1 MNEHGRNETDIFRCL
16 DVEYTPEGHSEVYRW
31 DDFLKIAGGHVHSA
45 MYLIDMVSAGGEY
58 EGEEPEY
65 AYACEI
71 VGCCGLRDGVALFR
85 PVSHD
90 GANLIQIAFLR
101 NDVDDATGAYT
112 ERFEAGSFGVP
123 SDVLPCSEFGVDLL
137 EYFNGRSLK
146 YTPGV
151 NRGLDAREA
160 VNSIEDAIGCDLGLF
175 DGFWLG
181 VPGEADMRVGPYS
194 KKSLLDFSYY
204 AKELS
209 CRYGFAD
216 SDILEIARHLPQECP
231 DCLAAV
237 KAYLDCEYVPDGNEL
252 DEKTYRWGDF
262 LEIDSYDDVVNLLG
276 AGEAAAML
284 ADAAGNRFNR
294 QDIMKAILNGG
305 DIHLDYW
312 PEYGE
317 YDYAARI
324 CGELLADTSL
334 AWADGLVDPDKIKT
348 HKGLTTGDLSHAVT
362 CVLTDRFNDGL
373 DEARLADCKNIADE
387 FARAI
392 ESRVGSGRLGR
403 ELYVDSGCLRDDLAD
418 KFGFSYD
425 IDFSGLTFKTSLILS
440 VNGLYSEGDV
450 IDAASDWQEDCLPC
464 VCHRGG
470 QGEDDRW
477 EYEPAEDYRPFT
489 RPADIPE
496 SIFDKLC
503 ASQGTTIEKVVND
516 PVTPFERSFREDIFN
531 MPQNRPVGLA
541 VLATL
546 PLDAFLD
553 ASLSM
558 ICRGEGENAGTFTV
572 KPGTYEPIFGI
583 YDPVGGCGGTM
594 GTVLDRDFE
603 IDPHDIA
610 YTMMEPVRGEWKS
623 DRIDL
628 YTPQDCFGFSD
639 PFGGRIEYSEKKP
652 EIAVAVKPDP
662 VELGH
667 RASVAASSTAGDRA
681 RGAGIRQ

>member
-1 MNEHGRNETDIFRCL
+1 M
-16 DVEYTPEGHSEVYRW
+16 
-31 DDFLKIAGGHVHSA
+31 
-45 MYLIDMVSAGGEY
+45 
-58 EGEEPEY
+58 
-65 AYACEI
+65 
-71 VGCCGLRDGVALFR
+71 
-85 PVSHD
+85 
-90 GANLIQIAFLR
+90 
-101 NDVDDATGAYT
+101 
-112 ERFEAGSFGVP
+112 
-123 SDVLPCSEFGVDLL
+123 
-137 EYFNGRSLK
+137 
-146 YTPGV
+146 
-151 NRGLDAREA
+151 
-160 VNSIEDAIGCDLGLF
+160 
-175 DGFWLG
+175 
-181 VPGEADMRVGPYS
+181 
-194 KKSLLDFSYY
+194 
-204 AKELS
+204 
-209 CRYGFAD
+209 
-216 SDILEIARHLPQECP
+216 
-231 DCLAAV
+231 
-237 KAYLDCEYVPDGNEL
+237 
-252 DEKTYRWGDF
+252 
-262 LEIDSYDDVVNLLG
+262 
-276 AGEAAAML
+276 
-284 ADAAGNRFNR
+284 
-294 QDIMKAILNGG
+294 
-305 DIHLDYW
+305 
-312 PEYGE
+312 
-317 YDYAARI
+317 
-324 CGELLADTSL
+324 
-334 AWADGLVDPDKIKT
+334 
-348 HKGLTTGDLSHAVT
+348 
-362 CVLTDRFNDGL
+362 LTDRFNDGL

-392 ESRVGSGRLGR
+392 ESRLGSGHLGR
-403 ELYVDSGCLRDDLAD
+403 ALYVDGDCLRDDLTD

-440 VNGLYSEGDV
+440 VNDLYYEGDV
-450 IDAASDWQEDCLPC
+450 IDAARDWQEDYLPC

-489 RPADIPE
+489 RPADIPK

-503 ASQGTTIEKVVND
+503 ASQGTTVEKVVND

-572 KPGTYEPIFGI
+572 KPGAHEPILGI

-594 GTVLDRDFE
+594 GTVLDCDFE

-667 RASVAASSTAGDRA
+667 RASVAASSTAGGRA

>member
-1 MNEHGRNETDIFRCL
+1 MGERITLFNKELKRIYSEPLRKKAEQ
-16 DVEYTPEGHSEVYRW
+16 VES
-31 DDFLKIAGGHVHSA
+31 L
-45 MYLIDMVSAGGEY
+45 
-58 EGEEPEY
+58 
-65 AYACEI
+65 
-71 VGCCGLRDGVALFR
+71 
-85 PVSHD
+85 
-90 GANLIQIAFLR
+90 
-101 NDVDDATGAYT
+101 VDDLTVKASIYDEMRYTAEHTDPADIRVIADEGGVGMTGA
-112 ERFEAGSFGVP
+112 
-123 SDVLPCSEFGVDLL
+123 L
-137 EYFNGRSLK
+137 
-146 YTPGV
+146 
-151 NRGLDAREA
+151 
-160 VNSIEDAIGCDLGLF
+160 
-175 DGFWLG
+175 
-181 VPGEADMRVGPYS
+181 M
-194 KKSLLDFSYY
+194 
-204 AKELS
+204 
-209 CRYGFAD
+209 
-216 SDILEIARHLPQECP
+216 
-231 DCLAAV
+231 
-237 KAYLDCEYVPDGNEL
+237 
-252 DEKTYRWGDF
+252 
-262 LEIDSYDDVVNLLG
+262 
-276 AGEAAAML
+276 AAAMASYDL
-284 ADAAGNRFNR
+284 SCGLIDDKHIERYDDIITALEERMGVGAEALSVQTEAGELIANAKEDGISVGINIPGGKCADVVGNRFNR
-294 QDIMKAILNGG
+294 QEILKAIRSGG

-317 YDYAARI
+317 YGYAARI

-334 AWADGLVDPDKIKT
+334 EWADGLIDPDKIKT
-348 HKGLTTGDLSHAVT
+348 HKGLTAGDLSHAVT

-387 FARAI
+387 FAQAI
-392 ESRVGSGRLGR
+392 ESRLGSGCLGR
-403 ELYVDSGCLRDDLAD
+403 ESYVDSERLRGDLTD
-418 KFGFSYD
+418 KFGFFYD
-425 IDFSGLTFKTSLILS
+425 IDFSGLSFKTSLILS

-450 IDAASDWQEDCLPC
+450 IDAASEWQEDYLPC

-603 IDPHDIA
+603 IDPHDIS

-652 EIAVAVKPDP
+652 KAVVAVKPNP

-667 RASVAASSTAGDRA
+667 RASVAAGSTAGDRA

>member
-1 MNEHGRNETDIFRCL
+1 MTGFPFGNRSGR
-16 DVEYTPEGHSEVYRW
+16 
-31 DDFLKIAGGHVHSA
+31 
-45 MYLIDMVSAGGEY
+45 
-58 EGEEPEY
+58 
-65 AYACEI
+65 
-71 VGCCGLRDGVALFR
+71 
-85 PVSHD
+85 
-90 GANLIQIAFLR
+90 
-101 NDVDDATGAYT
+101 
-112 ERFEAGSFGVP
+112 
-123 SDVLPCSEFGVDLL
+123 
-137 EYFNGRSLK
+137 
-146 YTPGV
+146 
-151 NRGLDAREA
+151 
-160 VNSIEDAIGCDLGLF
+160 
-175 DGFWLG
+175 
-181 VPGEADMRVGPYS
+181 
-194 KKSLLDFSYY
+194 
-204 AKELS
+204 
-209 CRYGFAD
+209 
-216 SDILEIARHLPQECP
+216 
-231 DCLAAV
+231 LAASRSGGPTISGSEP
-237 KAYLDCEYVPDGNEL
+237 LC
-252 DEKTYRWGDF
+252 
-262 LEIDSYDDVVNLLG
+262 
-276 AGEAAAML
+276 
-284 ADAAGNRFNR
+284 
-294 QDIMKAILNGG
+294 DIAVRRINGG

-334 AWADGLVDPDKIKT
+334 AWADGLIDPDKIKT

-387 FARAI
+387 FAQAI
-392 ESRVGSGRLGR
+392 ESRLGSGRLGR

-425 IDFSGLTFKTSLILS
+425 IDFSGLSFKTSLILS

-450 IDAASDWQEDCLPC
+450 IDAASDWQEDYLPC

-603 IDPHDIA
+603 IDPHDIS
-610 YTMMEPVRGEWKS
+610 YTMMEPVCGEWKS

-628 YTPQDCFGFSD
+628 YTPPGLLRILRSLRRAHRVFREETRNRRRGEARSRRTGSPCRSRGQLDRRRPCARRRDQAVGVPPWTIETPNARD
-639 PFGGRIEYSEKKP
+639 PS
-652 EIAVAVKPDP
+652 
-662 VELGH
+662 
-667 RASVAASSTAGDRA
+667 RAWSPG
-681 RGAGIRQ
+681 

>member
-1 MNEHGRNETDIFRCL
+1 MADFNSNDSATLTD
-16 DVEYTPEGHSEVYRW
+16 D
-31 DDFLKIAGGHVHSA
+31 
-45 MYLIDMVSAGGEY
+45 
-58 EGEEPEY
+58 
-65 AYACEI
+65 
-71 VGCCGLRDGVALFR
+71 
-85 PVSHD
+85 
-90 GANLIQIAFLR
+90 
-101 NDVDDATGAYT
+101 
-112 ERFEAGSFGVP
+112 
-123 SDVLPCSEFGVDLL
+123 
-137 EYFNGRSLK
+137 
-146 YTPGV
+146 
-151 NRGLDAREA
+151 
-160 VNSIEDAIGCDLGLF
+160 
-175 DGFWLG
+175 
-181 VPGEADMRVGPYS
+181 
-194 KKSLLDFSYY
+194 
-204 AKELS
+204 
-209 CRYGFAD
+209 
-216 SDILEIARHLPQECP
+216 
-231 DCLAAV
+231 
-237 KAYLDCEYVPDGNEL
+237 
-252 DEKTYRWGDF
+252 
-262 LEIDSYDDVVNLLG
+262 LEIDSYDDVVKLLG
-276 AGEAAAML
+276 VDEAAAML
-284 ADAAGNRFNR
+284 ADVVSNRFNR
-294 QDIMKAILNGG
+294 QEILKAIRNGG

-334 AWADGLVDPDKIKT
+334 AWADGLIDPDKIKT
-348 HKGLTTGDLSHAVT
+348 HKGLTAGDLSHAVT

-392 ESRVGSGRLGR
+392 ESRLGSGRLGR

-440 VNGLYSEGDV
+440 VNGLYYEGDV
-450 IDAASDWQEDCLPC
+450 IDAARDWQEDYLPC

-503 ASQGTTIEKVVND
+503 ASQGTTVEKVVND

-558 ICRGEGENAGTFTV
+558 ICRG
-572 KPGTYEPIFGI
+572 
-583 YDPVGGCGGTM
+583 GCGGTM
-594 GTVLDRDFE
+594 GTVLDCDFE

-628 YTPQDCFGFSD
+628 YTPQDCFGFSN

-652 EIAVAVKPDP
+652 KAVVAVKPDP

-667 RASVAASSTAGDRA
+667 RASVAASSTAGGRA
-681 RGAGIRQ
+681 RGAGIKQ

>member
-1 MNEHGRNETDIFRCL
+1 MADINPNDSATLTD
-16 DVEYTPEGHSEVYRW
+16 G
-31 DDFLKIAGGHVHSA
+31 
-45 MYLIDMVSAGGEY
+45 
-58 EGEEPEY
+58 
-65 AYACEI
+65 
-71 VGCCGLRDGVALFR
+71 
-85 PVSHD
+85 
-90 GANLIQIAFLR
+90 
-101 NDVDDATGAYT
+101 
-112 ERFEAGSFGVP
+112 
-123 SDVLPCSEFGVDLL
+123 
-137 EYFNGRSLK
+137 
-146 YTPGV
+146 
-151 NRGLDAREA
+151 
-160 VNSIEDAIGCDLGLF
+160 
-175 DGFWLG
+175 
-181 VPGEADMRVGPYS
+181 
-194 KKSLLDFSYY
+194 
-204 AKELS
+204 
-209 CRYGFAD
+209 
-216 SDILEIARHLPQECP
+216 
-231 DCLAAV
+231 
-237 KAYLDCEYVPDGNEL
+237 
-252 DEKTYRWGDF
+252 

-284 ADAAGNRFNR
+284 ADAVGNRFNR

-334 AWADGLVDPDKIKT
+334 AWADGLIDPDKIKT
-348 HKGLTTGDLSHAVT
+348 HKGLTASDLSHAVT

-392 ESRVGSGRLGR
+392 ESRLGSGHLGQA
-403 ELYVDSGCLRDDLAD
+403 LYVDGDCLRDDLTD

-440 VNGLYSEGDV
+440 VNDLYYEGDV
-450 IDAASDWQEDCLPC
+450 IDAARDWQEDYLPC

-503 ASQGTTIEKVVND
+503 ASQGTTVEKVVND

-652 EIAVAVKPDP
+652 EIAVAAKPDP

-681 RGAGIRQ
+681 RGARIRQ

>member
-1 MNEHGRNETDIFRCL
+1 MADINPNDSATLTD
-16 DVEYTPEGHSEVYRW
+16 D
-31 DDFLKIAGGHVHSA
+31 
-45 MYLIDMVSAGGEY
+45 
-58 EGEEPEY
+58 
-65 AYACEI
+65 
-71 VGCCGLRDGVALFR
+71 
-85 PVSHD
+85 
-90 GANLIQIAFLR
+90 
-101 NDVDDATGAYT
+101 
-112 ERFEAGSFGVP
+112 
-123 SDVLPCSEFGVDLL
+123 
-137 EYFNGRSLK
+137 
-146 YTPGV
+146 
-151 NRGLDAREA
+151 
-160 VNSIEDAIGCDLGLF
+160 
-175 DGFWLG
+175 
-181 VPGEADMRVGPYS
+181 
-194 KKSLLDFSYY
+194 
-204 AKELS
+204 
-209 CRYGFAD
+209 
-216 SDILEIARHLPQECP
+216 
-231 DCLAAV
+231 
-237 KAYLDCEYVPDGNEL
+237 
-252 DEKTYRWGDF
+252 

-284 ADAAGNRFNR
+284 ADAVGNRFNR
-294 QDIMKAILNGG
+294 QEILKAILNGG

-334 AWADGLVDPDKIKT
+334 AWADGLIDPDKIKT
-348 HKGLTTGDLSHAVT
+348 HKGLTAGDLSHAVT

-392 ESRVGSGRLGR
+392 ESRLGSGHLGR
-403 ELYVDSGCLRDDLAD
+403 ALYVDGDCLRDDLTD

-440 VNGLYSEGDV
+440 VNDLYYEGDV
-450 IDAASDWQEDCLPC
+450 IDAARDWQEDYLPC

-489 RPADIPE
+489 RPADIPK

-503 ASQGTTIEKVVND
+503 ASQGTTVEKVVND

-572 KPGTYEPIFGI
+572 KPGTYEPILGI

-594 GTVLDRDFE
+594 GTVLDCDFE

-667 RASVAASSTAGDRA
+667 RASVAASSTAGGRA

>member
-1 MNEHGRNETDIFRCL
+1 M
-16 DVEYTPEGHSEVYRW
+16 
-31 DDFLKIAGGHVHSA
+31 
-45 MYLIDMVSAGGEY
+45 LIDRTSPG
-58 EGEEPEY
+58 EPEEGLHPETLVDQDIRDGEAFMLAGRPIAPKDIY
-65 AYACEI
+65 DLPETVRELYKELLNNVDRSGMLLRDWRGFPAGTDADDVLRAIDGAFGETEYNRAGTVFGAYAANTFMSPFHVAEDAAHD
-71 VGCCGLRDGVALFR
+71 VTPLTPWEDEDGVA
-85 PVSHD
+85 
-90 GANLIQIAFLR
+90 FLSR
-101 NDVDDATGAYT
+101 T
-112 ERFEAGSFGVP
+112 
-123 SDVLPCSEFGVDLL
+123 
-137 EYFNGRSLK
+137 
-146 YTPGV
+146 
-151 NRGLDAREA
+151 LDA
-160 VNSIEDAIGCDLGLF
+160 DAGATVPCLWYCMSGGEE
-175 DGFWLG
+175 GFEVGG
-181 VPGEADMRVGPYS
+181 V
-194 KKSLLDFSYY
+194 K
-204 AKELS
+204 
-209 CRYGFAD
+209 
-216 SDILEIARHLPQECP
+216 
-231 DCLAAV
+231 
-237 KAYLDCEYVPDGNEL
+237 LDCSKIGF
-252 DEKTYRWGDF
+252 DE
-262 LEIDSYDDVVNLLG
+262 V
-276 AGEAAAML
+276 AAML
-284 ADAAGNRFNR
+284 ADAVGNRFNR

-334 AWADGLVDPDKIKT
+334 AWADGLIDPDKIKT
-348 HKGLTTGDLSHAVT
+348 HKGLTAGDLSHAVT

-392 ESRVGSGRLGR
+392 ESRLGSGHLGR
-403 ELYVDSGCLRDDLAD
+403 ALYVDGDCLRDDLTD

-440 VNGLYSEGDV
+440 VNDLYYEGDV
-450 IDAASDWQEDCLPC
+450 IDAARDWQEDYLPC

-489 RPADIPE
+489 RPADIPK

-503 ASQGTTIEKVVND
+503 ASQGTTVEKVVND

-572 KPGTYEPIFGI
+572 KPGTYEPILGI

-594 GTVLDRDFE
+594 GTVLDCDFE

-667 RASVAASSTAGDRA
+667 RASVAASSTAGGRA

>member
-1 MNEHGRNETDIFRCL
+1 MADINPNDSATLTD
-16 DVEYTPEGHSEVYRW
+16 D
-31 DDFLKIAGGHVHSA
+31 
-45 MYLIDMVSAGGEY
+45 
-58 EGEEPEY
+58 
-65 AYACEI
+65 
-71 VGCCGLRDGVALFR
+71 
-85 PVSHD
+85 
-90 GANLIQIAFLR
+90 
-101 NDVDDATGAYT
+101 
-112 ERFEAGSFGVP
+112 
-123 SDVLPCSEFGVDLL
+123 
-137 EYFNGRSLK
+137 
-146 YTPGV
+146 
-151 NRGLDAREA
+151 
-160 VNSIEDAIGCDLGLF
+160 
-175 DGFWLG
+175 
-181 VPGEADMRVGPYS
+181 
-194 KKSLLDFSYY
+194 
-204 AKELS
+204 
-209 CRYGFAD
+209 
-216 SDILEIARHLPQECP
+216 
-231 DCLAAV
+231 
-237 KAYLDCEYVPDGNEL
+237 
-252 DEKTYRWGDF
+252 
-262 LEIDSYDDVVNLLG
+262 LEIDSYDDVVNLFG
-276 AGEAAAML
+276 ADEAAAML
-284 ADAAGNRFNR
+284 ADVVGNRFNR
-294 QDIMKAILNGG
+294 QEILKAIRNGG
-305 DIHLDYW
+305 DIRLDYW

-317 YDYAARI
+317 YGYAARI

-334 AWADGLVDPDKIKT
+334 AWADGLIDPDKIKT
-348 HKGLTTGDLSHAVT
+348 LKGLTAGDLSHAVT

-373 DEARLADCKNIADE
+373 DEARLADCKSIADE
-387 FARAI
+387 FAQAI
-392 ESRVGSGRLGR
+392 ESRLGSGRLGR
-403 ELYVDSGCLRDDLAD
+403 ELYVDGDCLLDDLAD

-425 IDFSGLTFKTSLILS
+425 IDFSGLSFKTSLILS

-450 IDAASDWQEDCLPC
+450 IDAARDWQEDYLPC

-572 KPGTYEPIFGI
+572 KPGTYEPILGI

-594 GTVLDRDFE
+594 GTVLDCDFE
-603 IDPHDIA
+603 IDPHDIS

-667 RASVAASSTAGDRA
+667 RAAVAASSTAGDRA
-681 RGAGIRQ
+681 RAPGSSSRGAAVDNRDAKRKRPITCLESGATYDSAYRAAKELGFADSRNIFRSIQRGTCTQGLHFYYADEPKPAPEFFIPPNRAPRPVVCLDTGETFESAFQAGRAFGITPGGVRTSASTGVERGGLHFYYGDEPKPAPEFFRERHSKTRPIVCLETGETFMGNPAAAALCMYRPPRSARPSATDRP

>member
-1 MNEHGRNETDIFRCL
+1 MADINPNDSATLTD
-16 DVEYTPEGHSEVYRW
+16 G
-31 DDFLKIAGGHVHSA
+31 
-45 MYLIDMVSAGGEY
+45 
-58 EGEEPEY
+58 
-65 AYACEI
+65 
-71 VGCCGLRDGVALFR
+71 
-85 PVSHD
+85 
-90 GANLIQIAFLR
+90 
-101 NDVDDATGAYT
+101 
-112 ERFEAGSFGVP
+112 
-123 SDVLPCSEFGVDLL
+123 
-137 EYFNGRSLK
+137 
-146 YTPGV
+146 
-151 NRGLDAREA
+151 
-160 VNSIEDAIGCDLGLF
+160 
-175 DGFWLG
+175 
-181 VPGEADMRVGPYS
+181 
-194 KKSLLDFSYY
+194 
-204 AKELS
+204 
-209 CRYGFAD
+209 
-216 SDILEIARHLPQECP
+216 
-231 DCLAAV
+231 
-237 KAYLDCEYVPDGNEL
+237 
-252 DEKTYRWGDF
+252 
-262 LEIDSYDDVVNLLG
+262 LEIDSYDDVVNLFG
-276 AGEAAAML
+276 ADEAAAML
-284 ADAAGNRFNR
+284 ADVVGNRFNR
-294 QDIMKAILNGG
+294 QEILKAIRSGG

-317 YDYAARI
+317 YGYAVRI

-334 AWADGLVDPDKIKT
+334 EWADGLIDPDKIKT
-348 HKGLTTGDLSHAVT
+348 HKGLTAGDLSHAVT

-373 DEARLADCKNIADE
+373 DEARLVDCKNIADE
-387 FARAI
+387 FAQAI
-392 ESRVGSGRLGR
+392 ESRLGSGCLGR
-403 ELYVDSGCLRDDLAD
+403 ESYVDSERLRGDLTD
-418 KFGFSYD
+418 KFGFFYD
-425 IDFSGLTFKTSLILS
+425 IDFSRLSFKTSLILS

-450 IDAASDWQEDCLPC
+450 IDAASDWQEDYLPC

-603 IDPHDIA
+603 IDPHDIS

-652 EIAVAVKPDP
+652 KAVVAVKPDP

-667 RASVAASSTAGDRA
+667 RASVAAGSTVGDRA

>member
-1 MNEHGRNETDIFRCL
+1 MNEHISVMTDFGELIA
-16 DVEYTPEGHSEVYRW
+16 TP
-31 DDFLKIAGGHVHSA
+31 FAGGISVDINLPDGKGSGQLAFIESTPAELQDDYPTPVHVFSYDGRDSEPVHRTDVHLDGDAMTLDPVKGTPAHNGAQAHGGDRHPADLAKAASA
-45 MYLIDMVSAGGEY
+45 AANRTAGRGADPLQ
-58 EGEEPEY
+58 GQ
-65 AYACEI
+65 
-71 VGCCGLRDGVALFR
+71 GVARPFR
-85 PVSHD
+85 QAS
-90 GANLIQIAFLR
+90 
-101 NDVDDATGAYT
+101 
-112 ERFEAGSFGVP
+112 
-123 SDVLPCSEFGVDLL
+123 
-137 EYFNGRSLK
+137 GR
-146 YTPGV
+146 PG
-151 NRGLDAREA
+151 RR
-160 VNSIEDAIGCDLGLF
+160 
-175 DGFWLG
+175 
-181 VPGEADMRVGPYS
+181 RV
-194 KKSLLDFSYY
+194 
-204 AKELS
+204 
-209 CRYGFAD
+209 
-216 SDILEIARHLPQECP
+216 
-231 DCLAAV
+231 
-237 KAYLDCEYVPDGNEL
+237 
-252 DEKTYRWGDF
+252 
-262 LEIDSYDDVVNLLG
+262 DSYDDVVNLFG
-276 AGEAAAML
+276 ADEAAAML
-284 ADAAGNRFNR
+284 ADVVGNRFNR
-294 QDIMKAILNGG
+294 QEILKAIRNGG

-317 YDYAARI
+317 YGYAARI

-334 AWADGLVDPDKIKT
+334 AWADGLIDPDKIKT
-348 HKGLTTGDLSHAVT
+348 HKGLTAGDLSHAVT

-387 FARAI
+387 FAQAI
-392 ESRVGSGRLGR
+392 ESRLGSGRLGR
-403 ELYVDSGCLRDDLAD
+403 ELYVDSGCLRDDLTD
-418 KFGFSYD
+418 KFGFFYD
-425 IDFSGLTFKTSLILS
+425 IDFSGLSFKTSLILS

-450 IDAASDWQEDCLPC
+450 IDAASDWQEDYLPC

-558 ICRGEGENAGTFTV
+558 IRRGEGENAGTFTV

-603 IDPHDIA
+603 IDPHDIT
-610 YTMMEPVRGEWKS
+610 YTMMEPLKGEWQS

-639 PFGGRIEYSEKKP
+639 PFGGRIEYSEKPK
-652 EIAVAVKPDP
+652 IAVKAKSEPA
-662 VELGH
+662 ELGR
-667 RASVAASSTAGDRA
+667 RAATAAGASA
-681 RGAGIRQ
+681 RDGADSRGIKL

>member
-1 MNEHGRNETDIFRCL
+1 MADINPNDSATLTD
-16 DVEYTPEGHSEVYRW
+16 D
-31 DDFLKIAGGHVHSA
+31 
-45 MYLIDMVSAGGEY
+45 
-58 EGEEPEY
+58 
-65 AYACEI
+65 
-71 VGCCGLRDGVALFR
+71 
-85 PVSHD
+85 
-90 GANLIQIAFLR
+90 
-101 NDVDDATGAYT
+101 
-112 ERFEAGSFGVP
+112 
-123 SDVLPCSEFGVDLL
+123 
-137 EYFNGRSLK
+137 
-146 YTPGV
+146 
-151 NRGLDAREA
+151 
-160 VNSIEDAIGCDLGLF
+160 
-175 DGFWLG
+175 
-181 VPGEADMRVGPYS
+181 
-194 KKSLLDFSYY
+194 
-204 AKELS
+204 
-209 CRYGFAD
+209 
-216 SDILEIARHLPQECP
+216 
-231 DCLAAV
+231 
-237 KAYLDCEYVPDGNEL
+237 
-252 DEKTYRWGDF
+252 

-317 YDYAARI
+317 YDYAAHI

-334 AWADGLVDPDKIKT
+334 AWADGLVDPDKTKT

-450 IDAASDWQEDCLPC
+450 IDAARDWQEDCLPC